1 MQEPDWVLLA
11 SPSVYQPEFVA
22 YDGRAVSRDAA
33 LLSVSP
39 AAPTQHGVP
48 QYPVHDGRSAWVSPA
63 PTPTECADP
72 MSPETLLPATA
83 VTTPVDM
90 PMTFSPP
97 AEESPQVRHHSEPPR
112 ESPVCESGSSTEL
125 VAMPASPSPPPSPLS
140 SLNARL
146 LFLCPRLTSDVVW
159 IAGFTLRTASRK
171 QKKKSPGWH
180 APASAKEDRS
190 RRSHNEIEKK
200 SRLHLNIKYDTLLE
214 RFQASLHRNRIDI
227 TPGGSASGAPNGEVQ
242 VNRAQLLDMTAT
254 LIDWLQARNDELE
267 AELGWGFKSVET
279 VAQMRR
285 WAGMEQMEMQSR
297 V

>member
-1 MQEPDWVLLA
+1 MSIYQRPQDSYNLQAWTRNDIVDIDFQQEAMQEPDWVLLA

-112 ESPVCESGSSTEL
+112 
-125 VAMPASPSPPPSPLS
+125 
-140 SLNARL
+140 
-146 LFLCPRLTSDVVW
+146 
-159 IAGFTLRTASRK
+159 FTLRTASRK